1 MPILLDLDDLVKHF
15 NLKEVSFSM
24 ASSAEANAAKNCFAA
39 DTLSSAISKLTPLSL
54 AKDCEVERGN
64 VLAEATIDCVV

>member
-1 MPILLDLDDLVKHF
+1 
-15 NLKEVSFSM
+15 M